1 MSNNIL
7 LLTATI
13 IMVVATSCG
22 VSHSV
27 PTQLRDSVIFHYR
40 DSIILRD
47 SLVLVPVPEG
57 ADRARMT
64 DTDTSFLET
73 GVAESMAWV
82 SNGELHHTLRNKSE
96 AIIPIRIKIF
106 ERLHTQEKGLIR
118 NIRTVERVEVEKEL
132 SKWESFLVVLG
143 YITLATVAAWLAL
156 KLIRH

>member
-1 MSNNIL
+1 MLNKLFFYIV
-7 LLTATI
+7 TAI
-13 IMVVATSCG
+13 ICISCG
-22 VSHSV
+22 TPRIV
-27 PTQLRDSVIFHYR
+27 TEQQRDSVVIQIR
-40 DSIILRD
+40 DSVILRD

-57 ADRARMT
+57 TDKARLP
-64 DTDTSFLET
+64 DTDTSRLET
-73 GVAESMAWV
+73 SIAESVAYF

-96 AIIPIRIKIF
+96 AIIPVRIKIF